1 MENQSGL
8 IAFIKKYAGINFKQF
23 YLALFLTVFASLN
36 ALLFSSTLKGLV
48 DGFLNGNRAGLPIAL
63 PITLL
68 VLDLVTGVIS
78 YYMLGNVANQAVR
91 HIREKLWQRYNY
103 FSYKNLNEN
112 SSGVLASRLVND
124 TNLIYEVLS
133 SSMPQLITG
142 LITIVG
148 SFAMLVY
155 LNAKLTLTLIILIPI
170 LAFLVATISRKISG
184 YFSQTQKLTADAN
197 QMAVSIL
204 QSDIVIKSY
213 GAEPKT
219 TQLGDQIFDKIYRV
233 AQKQLRLIALLN
245 PLVNIIMMM
254 ALFAIIGLGGL
265 SIANKSMTVGALVAY
280 VMYTFQLISPISSL
294 TGNYTNMAK
303 VRDVIKNLDRLFNL
317 PIETA
322 RPDQIDIKEI
332 ESVEIDDGSFS
343 YPSGQG
349 LYIPHLKI
357 SAGELVRLRGKNGSG
372 KSTILKILS
381 GMYDLNRG
389 HFYINGIDRNE
400 VDIFTFRKHLAF
412 VDQNSSLL
420 PGTIRDNL
428 LLGFDQPNQV
438 PDADIWDA
446 LHKVKMDWFVQ
457 DLPNQLDTEVAE
469 NGDNFSGGQRQRL
482 AIARALIADCDFY
495 FFDEITSDLDA
506 QTKEIIMSLMAYLH
520 QDRHKTVVYID
531 HDDLTIP
538 GERTVTV
545 NT

>member
-1 MENQSGL
+1 M
-8 IAFIKKYAGINFKQF
+8 
-23 YLALFLTVFASLN
+23 TVFASLN

-48 DGFLNGNRAGLPIAL
+48 DGFLSGNRAGLPIAL

-112 SSGVLASRLVND
+112 SSGILASRLVND

-170 LAFLVATISRKISG
+170 LAFLVAMISRKISG

-219 TQLGDQIFDKIYRV
+219 TKLGDQIFDKIYRV

-400 VDIFTFRKHLAF
+400 VNIFTFRKHLAF

-428 LLGFDQPNQV
+428 LLGFDQPDQV

-495 FFDEITSDLDA
+495 FFDEITSDLDV
-506 QTKEIIMSLMAYLH
+506 QTKDIIMSLMAYLH